1 MGEWSPRC
9 SAGNGDSA
17 FLGGH
22 LHPTLDIFK
31 RLADGQ
37 PEWVEAV
44 AGLEEAKARMTRLN
58 SNSPGDYFIYSVADQ
73 AVVVE
78 SQEMT
83 HPSEPNRRIC
93 PNEPRLTSFAVAIC
107 T

>member
-1 MGEWSPRC
+1 MRRVVILL
-9 SAGNGDSA
+9 

-22 LHPTLDIFK
+22 LHPTLDVFK

-44 AGLEEAKARMTRLN
+44 AGLEEAKALMTRLN
-58 SNSPGDYFIYSVADQ
+58 STSPGNYFIYSVADHT
-73 AVVVE
+73 VVVE
-78 SQEMT
+78 LQET
-83 HPSEPNRRIC
+83 TPPSELNGCIC
-93 PNEPRLTSFAVAIC
+93 TNEPRLTSFAVAGC

>member
-1 MGEWSPRC
+1 
-9 SAGNGDSA
+9 
-17 FLGGH
+17 
-22 LHPTLDIFK
+22 LHPTFDIFK

-58 SNSPGDYFIYSVADQ
+58 SNSPGDYFIYSVAGQ
-73 AVVVE
+73 TVVVE
-78 SQEMT
+78 SQETT
-83 HPSEPNRRIC
+83 HPSEANGGIC
-93 PNEPRLTSFAVAIC
+93 TNEPRLTSFAVAIC

>member
-1 MGEWSPRC
+1 M
-9 SAGNGDSA
+9 
-17 FLGGH
+17 
-22 LHPTLDIFK
+22 HPTLDIFK

-73 AVVVE
+73 TVIVE
-78 SQEMT
+78 SQEMK
-83 HPSEPNRRIC
+83 HPSEPNSIC
-93 PNEPRLTSFAVAIC
+93 TKEPRLTSFAVAIC

>member
-1 MGEWSPRC
+1 MVPQMQGVEVVILLLFSEE
-9 SAGNGDSA
+9 
-17 FLGGH
+17 H
-22 LHPTLDIFK
+22 LNPTLDIFK

-44 AGLEEAKARMTRLN
+44 SGLEEAKARMTRLN
-58 SNSPGDYFIYSVADQ
+58 SNFPGDYFIYSVADQ
-73 AVVVE
+73 MVVTE

-83 HPSEPNRRIC
+83 QPSELNGCIC
-93 PNEPRLTSFAVAIC
+93 TNEPRLTSFAVAIC